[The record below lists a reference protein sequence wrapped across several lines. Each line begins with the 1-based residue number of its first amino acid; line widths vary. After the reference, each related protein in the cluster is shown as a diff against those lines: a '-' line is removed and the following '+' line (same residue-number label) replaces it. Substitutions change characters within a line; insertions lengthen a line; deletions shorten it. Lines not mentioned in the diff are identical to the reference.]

1 MSSDARSARWAWLAV
16 AGLSVF
22 IAAFAVGCGS
32 SDSTDSTSGGTEL
45 TSLGQGEG
53 EVNLICWAGY
63 CEDGSTDPKVDWVSD
78 FEKQTG
84 CKVNVK
90 IGNTSDEM
98 VQLMRTGDYDGVSA
112 SGDATLRLID
122 GGDVA
127 PVNTDLVPNYADVF
141 PGLKDQ
147 PYNSVDGQMYGIPH
161 GRGANLLMYN
171 TDDVKPAP
179 DSWGAVFDPAQM
191 AKQKGKITAYDS
203 PIYIADAALYLMKTQ
218 PDLGITNPYELD
230 DSQFNAAIDLLKQQN
245 SYIGEYWSD
254 YTKEIQAFTNG
265 DSTVGTTWQVINQLL
280 QADNQPVDAVLPKEG
295 STGWSDTWM
304 ISSEAQHP
312 NCMYMW
318 MNHIIDPKTNAAVAE
333 WFGEAPANSKA
344 CQFTADPNHC
354 KIYDADGKQY
364 LDDLYYWT
372 TPVADCGDD
381 RGDVCKTYDDWNQG
395 WTEVK
400 G

>member
-22 IAAFAVGCGS
+22 IAAFAIGCGS
-32 SDSTDSTSGGTEL
+32 SDSSDSTSAGGEML
-45 TSLGQGEG
+45 TDVGKGEG
-53 EVNLICWAGY
+53 ELNLICWAGY
-63 CEDGSTDPKVDWVSD
+63 CEDGSTDPKVDWISD

-84 CKVNVK
+84 CQVNVK

-98 VQLMRTGDYDGVSA
+98 VNLMRTGEYDGVSA

-122 GGDVA
+122 G
-127 PVNTDLVPNYADVF
+127 DVF

-171 TDDVKPAP
+171 TDDVTPAP
-179 DSWGAVFDPAQM
+179 TSLASVFDPKEM
-191 AKQKGKITAYDS
+191 AANKGKITAYDS

-230 DSQFNAAIDLLKQQN
+230 EDQFNAAIDLLKTQN
-245 SYIGEYWSD
+245 DYIGEYWSD

-265 DSTVGTTWQVINQLL
+265 DSAVGTTWQVINQLL
-280 QADNQPVDAVLPKEG
+280 QADNQPVKAVLPDEG

-318 MNHIIDPKTNAAVAE
+318 MNHIIEPKTNAAVAE
-333 WFGEAPANSKA
+333 WFGEAPANEKA
-344 CQFTADPNHC
+344 CDFTADPNHC

-372 TPVADCGDD
+372 TPVSDCGDD
-381 RGDVCKTYDDWNQG
+381 RGDVCKTYDDWNQA
-395 WTEVK
+395 WTEIK